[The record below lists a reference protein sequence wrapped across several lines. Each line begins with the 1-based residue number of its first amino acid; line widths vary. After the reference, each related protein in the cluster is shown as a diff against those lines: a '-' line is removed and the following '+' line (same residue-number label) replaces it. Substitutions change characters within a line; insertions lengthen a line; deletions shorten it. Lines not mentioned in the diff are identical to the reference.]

1 MEIINVLAV
10 ILSEN
15 ITISQPA
22 ARGLLKL
29 SLMDQIGPFKPLN
42 QMEFQDFKDTINFAL
57 RERLVKLEISN
68 LEKIISNLN
77 LQLIEKQS
85 LISMTKI

>member
-1 MEIINVLAV
+1 MEIVNILAV
-10 ILSEN
+10 ILAEN

-22 ARGLLKL
+22 ARGLFKL

-42 QMEFQDFKDTINFAL
+42 QMEFKDFKDTINNAL
-57 RERLVKLEISN
+57 RKRLVELKISN
-68 LEKIISNLN
+68 LEKIISSLN

-85 LISMTKI
+85 LIPMTKI